1 MYQVVYSYRSGKGE
15 KTTLAL
21 LTSHYFNDRI
31 VEGHK
36 VLSDRIIDTVSKSVD
51 WNVLI
56 ISLERYDLKEKING
70 ISYHEISPQYMDWL
84 ANAIRSS
91 SILKSVDV
99 IHLLAYNKIFSV
111 LLDRFTS
118 MKKHKIIAHLYYHP
132 LAFRDPKY
140 LPIKLLS
147 KLRMFDA
154 IITTSKALRERLVT
168 YSPSLYDRAYF
179 IPPLVPEDFFRFDY
193 IPSRELTPQI
203 KKKYGLNENDFV
215 VSYVGHIIP
224 QRGIFE
230 LVTAFKEASRCNS
243 SLKLVISHS
252 GIVFKDSSIDYLT
265 LLRRLITKY
274 NLEKRVVVLGKQD
287 LRTFYTLSDLLFF
300 GFKDSF
306 YFTYPPL
313 VVCEAM
319 ASGVPFILKSSSIIK
334 ELFIDRAPIYVYQRT
349 NELVDMLCEIAE
361 NRQRLYTIS
370 KILKNNARMFSP
382 EVVMRK
388 LIKVYYL
395 TLMH

>member
-1 MYQVVYSYRSGKGE
+1 MYQVVYSYRAGKGE

-31 VEGHK
+31 AEGHK
-36 VLSDRIIDTVSKSVD
+36 ILSDRIIDTVSKSLD

-91 SILKSVDV
+91 SILKSVDI

-111 LLDRFTS
+111 LLDRFIS

-168 YSPSLYDRAYF
+168 YSPSLYDRVYF

-193 IPSRELTPQI
+193 IPSRELTSQI

-252 GIVFKDSSIDYLT
+252 GIVFKDFSIDYLT

-334 ELFIDRAPIYVYQRT
+334 ELFMDRAPIYVYQHT

>member
-1 MYQVVYSYRSGKGE
+1 MYQVVYSYRAGKGE

-31 VEGHK
+31 AEGHK
-36 VLSDRIIDTVSKSVD
+36 ILSDRVIDTVSKSVD

-56 ISLERYDLKEKING
+56 ISLERYDLKEKNA

-91 SILKSVDV
+91 SILKSVDI

-147 KLRMFDA
+147 KLQMFDA

-168 YSPSLYDRAYF
+168 YSPSLYDRVHF
-179 IPPLVPEDFFRFDY
+179 IPPLVSEDFFQFDY
-193 IPSRELTPQI
+193 ISSRELTPQM

-215 VSYVGHIIP
+215 VSYAGHIIP

-230 LVTAFKEASRCNS
+230 LVTAFKEASKCNS

-252 GIVFKDSSIDYLT
+252 SIVFKDFSIDYLT

-274 NLEKRVVVLGKQD
+274 NLEKRVIVMGKQD

-334 ELFIDRAPIYVYQRT
+334 ELFMDRAPIYVYQHT

>member
-1 MYQVVYSYRSGKGE
+1 MYQIVYSYRAGKGE

-31 VEGHK
+31 AEGHK
-36 VLSDRIIDTVSKSVD
+36 ILSDRVIDTVSESVD

-56 ISLERYDLKEKING
+56 ISLERYDLKEKNA

-91 SILKSVDV
+91 SILKSVDI

-252 GIVFKDSSIDYLT
+252 GIVFKDFSIDYLT